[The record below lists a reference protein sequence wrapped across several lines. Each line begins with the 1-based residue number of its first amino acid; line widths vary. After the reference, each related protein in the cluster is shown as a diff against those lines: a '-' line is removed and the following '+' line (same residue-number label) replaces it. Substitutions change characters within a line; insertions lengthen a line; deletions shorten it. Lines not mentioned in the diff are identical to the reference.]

1 MTNVNTAGAKA
12 PLIHKIGYGFGDMSS
27 SMFWKIFTA
36 YLPFFYSTIF
46 GLSLVD
52 ATFLMLVTR
61 IWDAV
66 SDPMMGILADRT
78 QTKWGKYRPYLLW
91 IALPFAVTGVL
102 LFTTPDFSYE
112 GKRIWAYATY
122 ILMMTVYTAINVP
135 YGAMLGVMTADSDE
149 KTVFSSFRMFFAY
162 AGSFVVLAGW
172 EPLCRMFNKMQ
183 GIDVA
188 VNDPHSWQYAMIVI
202 AVFCF
207 LLFLLCFKMTKE
219 TVKSFPKETS
229 VGADLITLFKNAP
242 WWIMLGGVLFFNLFN
257 SARYTVGPFFF
268 ASVIGEGA
276 HLQIFSFEFL
286 FYAGIFFAVGEV
298 ANMAGVAM
306 CPWITSK
313 IGKKSTFVYSLIL
326 LIGLSSLFFFIPL
339 TPGGYWL
346 MMLMQVIIS
355 IITGIVSPL
364 VWSMYAD
371 IADYAELKFNTASTG
386 LIFSSS
392 SMAQKF
398 GGAIG
403 GSAVTA
409 ILAAVGYNTEAGA
422 IQTESALVWVRALMS
437 FVPAAVAAI
446 SLFFLTFYPLTNK
459 RMKEIQAELA
469 IRRGSSAE

>member
-1 MTNVNTAGAKA
+1 MTNTNNTAAPKA
-12 PLIHKIGYGFGDMSS
+12 PLLQKIGYGFGDMSS

-36 YLPFFYSTIF
+36 YLPFFYSTVF

-61 IWDAV
+61 VWDAV
-66 SDPMMGILADRT
+66 SDPMMGIIADRT

-91 IALPFAVTGVL
+91 IAIPFAVIGVL
-102 LFTTPDFSYE
+102 LFTTPEMSYA
-112 GKRIWAYATY
+112 GKRIWAYVTY
-122 ILMMTVYTAINVP
+122 IMMMTVYTAINVP

-172 EPLCRMFNKMQ
+172 EPLCKFFNKVQ
-183 GIDVA
+183 GISSS
-188 VNDPHSWQYAMIVI
+188 VNDPASWQYAMMVV
-202 AVFCF
+202 AACCF
-207 LLFLLCFKMTKE
+207 LLFILCFKMTRE
-219 TVKSFPKETS
+219 TVKSMPKESS
-229 VGADLITLFKNAP
+229 VGSDLKTLFRNAP
-242 WWIMLGGVLFFNLFN
+242 WWILLGGVLFFNLFT
-257 SARYTVGPFFF
+257 AVRYTAGPFFF

-276 HLQIFSFEFL
+276 QLKIFSAEFL

-306 CPWITSK
+306 TPFITSK
-313 IGKKSTFVYSLIL
+313 LGKKSTYVYSLLL
-326 LIGLSSLFFFIPL
+326 LIVFSCIFFFVPL
-339 TPGGYWL
+339 TSGGYWI
-346 MMLMQVIIS
+346 MMLLQVVIS
-355 IITGIVSPL
+355 IITGIISPL

-371 IADYAELKFNTASTG
+371 IADYAENKFKTASTG

-409 ILAAVGYNTEAGA
+409 ILAAIGFSTEATSV
-422 IQTESALVWVRALMS
+422 QTESALIWVRALMS
-437 FVPAAVAAI
+437 FVPAAVAGMSLLFI
-446 SLFFLTFYPLTNK
+446 SMYPLTTK
-459 RMKEIQAELA
+459 KMKEIQAELEITRA
-469 IRRGSSAE
+469 AK